1 MLGGTVSR
9 KSTSCGAISPMPTCE
24 AAVRI
29 EEDLQAALEHSL
41 EPGAAAR
48 VAKAWLRYE
57 RPELALRA
65 FAQAVERCGG
75 YASTPE
81 LAALRPMLAV
91 Q

>member
-1 MLGGTVSR
+1 VAPERLS
-9 KSTSCGAISPMPTCE
+9 AD
-24 AAVRI
+24 AAARI
-29 EEDLQAALEHSL
+29 EEDLHAALEHAL
-41 EPGAAAR
+41 EPAAAVR

-81 LAALRPMLAV
+81 LAALRPLLAAE
-91 Q
+91 